1 MKRVAL
7 LALLGGVAALR
18 PSSPAPSGPAR
29 VRTSLPSPYQRTAP
43 PLLLAA
49 EEKPPSTAGN
59 VAAGMYSGL
68 ATVIDAAAF
77 TSIVFGPV
85 GLPLTIGLQHAL
97 AGFVAM
103 QAVVTRFTTVPFVLA
118 PTSYEVMPFLA
129 KFAAIVAA
137 AGVGGAP
144 LLATVL
150 AGSVVVGLLG
160 SAIVFLSAEAPVDN
174 VEKLLPPGLQ
184 AGLFAAIGWSLY
196 MLAFDSLGL
205 SFSFSSSMFAWAS
218 ARLWLPANALGL
230 SLWVAARKIDSP
242 LLFPGFIASVT
253 ALVHA
258 VRIFTGTSVAG
269 ARAAGWLMAEAA
281 GAPAT
286 QLYAS
291 LSPSLVRWDLIFS
304 SAGFAPLLSA
314 ALFGPAVNT
323 VLNFVLLGPLFKR
336 KLNLKRELRAHAGGA
351 AAAAAAGGY
360 SAYVAVSN
368 TAIHCKVGGTDRL
381 STYVAA
387 AVCALFLVAHPLCG
401 SIGYVPTLVI
411 SAICVYI
418 GADFLWDNLV
428 EPFTAAIGSSDSEGK
443 GLTLSRLARAL
454 LSVAGTWAVLIFCV
468 KRDMLMGTVLGILGF
483 QAAAYWKRRQAK
495 AD

>member
-1 MKRVAL
+1 M
-7 LALLGGVAALR
+7 
-18 PSSPAPSGPAR
+18 
-29 VRTSLPSPYQRTAP
+29 
-43 PLLLAA
+43 
-49 EEKPPSTAGN
+49 
-59 VAAGMYSGL
+59 
-68 ATVIDAAAF
+68 
-77 TSIVFGPV
+77 
-85 GLPLTIGLQHAL
+85 
-97 AGFVAM
+97 
-103 QAVVTRFTTVPFVLA
+103 
-118 PTSYEVMPFLA
+118 
-129 KFAAIVAA
+129 
-137 AGVGGAP
+137 
-144 LLATVL
+144 
-150 AGSVVVGLLG
+150 
-160 SAIVFLSAEAPVDN
+160 
-174 VEKLLPPGLQ
+174 
-184 AGLFAAIGWSLY
+184 
-196 MLAFDSLGL
+196 
-205 SFSFSSSMFAWAS
+205 
-218 ARLWLPANALGL
+218 
-230 SLWVAARKIDSP
+230 
-242 LLFPGFIASVT
+242 
-253 ALVHA
+253 
-258 VRIFTGTSVAG
+258 
-269 ARAAGWLMAEAA
+269 
-281 GAPAT
+281 
-286 QLYAS
+286 
-291 LSPSLVRWDLIFS
+291 
-304 SAGFAPLLSA
+304 
-314 ALFGPAVNT
+314 
-323 VLNFVLLGPLFKR
+323 LNFVLLGPLFKR